1 MVVIRRAKV
10 MTNEIKVFLKDG
22 TVVIYENG
30 ALLLGKKFATVECNE
45 NAKGIFK
52 AEVMYDLE
60 KVDAISVIP
69 HKDK

>member
-1 MVVIRRAKV
+1 

-22 TVVIYENG
+22 TVIIFENG
-30 ALLLGKKFATVECNE
+30 ALMLGKSFATVEYKN
-45 NAKGIFK
+45 NGKGIFK
-52 AEVMYDLE
+52 EEVMYDLE